1 MAVDVS
7 DTRQC
12 AAERS
17 CDFAI
22 LGAGPAGLAAV
33 KAASRLG
40 LRVTL
45 IERNKLGGN
54 SFNAGTIPSKTLIRT
69 ARVFETMH
77 EAEEFGVVHPVS
89 PEISFGAVMGRMR
102 RIRARIA
109 AYHSADR
116 LRALGVDLIHG
127 DALFVGPNALA
138 VGDGRLLFRKALVA
152 TGARARRSNI
162 PGLEAIG
169 YQTSESVFE
178 MAQLPKRLAI
188 VGGGPVGCE
197 LAQAFCR
204 LGAHVT
210 IIQNR
215 PKFLPLEERDA
226 AELLSR
232 SMARDGVDIRLNTS
246 VVGARMQNG
255 EKVLDAV
262 ADAVKS
268 TITADE
274 IILSIGRV
282 PNVDGIGLERAS
294 IAFTADE
301 GIVVDDCLRTTN
313 ADVYAAGD
321 VCAARK
327 FANVA
332 EASACVAVENA
343 LAGKTSRQS
352 GLTVPWCTYCDPE
365 IAHIGM
371 QVLEAREHSVPIKTY
386 TVMMQ
391 DVDRAITDGQDE
403 GFVKLHVREGT
414 DRILGGTIVSS
425 RASEM
430 INEVSVAMSAGIG
443 LRDLARVLHT
453 YPAQS
458 EAIRMAAVAYVE
470 SLPAA

>member
-1 MAVDVS
+1 MLNATQS
-7 DTRQC
+7 APQ
-12 AAERS
+12 RS
-17 CDFAI
+17 CDFAV
-22 LGAGPAGLAAV
+22 LGAGPAGLAAAR
-33 KAASRLG
+33 AASRLG
-40 LRVTL
+40 VQVTL
-45 IERNKLGGN
+45 IEQKKLGGN
-54 SFNAGTIPSKTLIRT
+54 SFNTGTIPSKALIRT
-69 ARVFETMH
+69 AGLLETMH
-77 EAEEFGVVHPVS
+77 EARAFGVVHPAS
-89 PEISFGAVMGRMR
+89 QMISFSVVMERMR

-116 LRALGVDLIHG
+116 LRALGIDLVYG
-127 DALFVGPNALA
+127 VAQFVGPNALT
-138 VGDGRLLFRKALVA
+138 VDDERLLFRKALIA

-178 MAQLPKRLAI
+178 MAELPKRLAI

-204 LGAHVT
+204 LGAQVT
-210 IIQNR
+210 IIQNQ

-246 VVGARMQNG
+246 IVGARMQNG
-255 EKVLDAV
+255 SKTLDAV
-262 ADAVKS
+262 NDAVKS

-282 PNVDGIGLERAS
+282 PNVDGIGLDRAS
-294 IAFTADE
+294 IAFTPNA
-301 GIVVDDCLRTTN
+301 GITVDDCFRTTN
-313 ADVYAAGD
+313 ADIYAAGD
-321 VCAARK
+321 VCAAHK

-332 EASACVAVENA
+332 EASARLAVENA
-343 LAGKTSRQS
+343 LAGKMRGPSE
-352 GLTVPWCTYCDPE
+352 LIAPWCTYCDPE

-371 QVLEAREHSVPIKTY
+371 QVWEARERSVPIKTY

-403 GFVKLHVREGT
+403 GFVKLHVKEGT
-414 DRILGGTIVSS
+414 DQILGATIVAS
-425 RASEM
+425 RGSEM

-443 LRDLARVLHT
+443 LRDLARVIHA

-458 EAIRMAAVAYVE
+458 DAIRMAAMACVE
-470 SLPAA
+470 DLTAG